1 MNVFQINL
9 QINQAKYVKIVTKTV
24 ILALMKLIVMIV
36 NLTTFMIRLVELVI
50 VTRLHLITL
59 GMVANLILHV
69 NLGNGIMVLIFVIY
83 VIPTVYFAVI

>member
-1 MNVFQINL
+1 VSVFQINL
-9 QINQAKYVKIVTKTV
+9 QINQVKHVKIVTKTV
-24 ILALMKLIVMIV
+24 ILALIKLIVTIV

>member
-1 MNVFQINL
+1 MSVFQINL
-9 QINQAKYVKIVTKTV
+9 QINQVKHVKIVTKTV
-24 ILALMKLIVMIV
+24 ILALIKLIVTIV